1 MGASGIGKLPRWL
14 VAFTAVCLF
23 LMHLPVLVLIV
34 FSFNAS
40 KFAVTWTGF
49 TLAWYRR
56 LLERDDILHALQ
68 ASLIVGITATAIAVT
83 LGTLIALALARHRFR
98 GRTIYEG
105 MMYVPIVTPE
115 IVTGISL
122 LVLFVFL
129 RMPLGLATII
139 IAHVAF
145 CVPFVVVVVVA
156 RLAGMDENLE
166 EAAMTL
172 GADEVT
178 TFFRVTLPLLWPGIL
193 SAALLSFILSFD
205 DFVITSLVAGS
216 GSSTLP
222 LVIYSMVRRNIE
234 PSINAIS
241 ALIVVATSVLLYVS
255 DRMSRRN
262 EPSHA

>member
-1 MGASGIGKLPRWL
+1 
-14 VAFTAVCLF
+14 
-23 LMHLPVLVLIV
+23 
-34 FSFNAS
+34 
-40 KFAVTWTGF
+40 
-49 TLAWYRR
+49 
-56 LLERDDILHALQ
+56 
-68 ASLIVGITATAIAVT
+68 
-83 LGTLIALALARHRFR
+83 
-98 GRTIYEG
+98 

-129 RMPLGLATII
+129 RLPLGLTTII

-172 GADEVT
+172 GADEIT
-178 TFFRVTLPLLWPGIL
+178 TFFRITLPLLWPGIL
-193 SAALLSFILSFD
+193 SAALLAFILSFD

-222 LVIYSMVRRNIE
+222 LVIYSMVRRNVE

-241 ALIVVATSVLLYVS
+241 TLIVIATSILLYAS

-262 EPSHA
+262 EPANA

>member
-14 VAFTAVCLF
+14 VALTAVCLF
-23 LMHLPVLVLIV
+23 LMHLPVLVLIA

-68 ASLIVGITATAIAVT
+68 ASLIVGVTATAIAVT

-98 GRTIYEG
+98 GRTVYEG

-178 TFFRVTLPLLWPGIL
+178 TFFRITLPLLWPGIV

-262 EPSHA
+262 EPSNA